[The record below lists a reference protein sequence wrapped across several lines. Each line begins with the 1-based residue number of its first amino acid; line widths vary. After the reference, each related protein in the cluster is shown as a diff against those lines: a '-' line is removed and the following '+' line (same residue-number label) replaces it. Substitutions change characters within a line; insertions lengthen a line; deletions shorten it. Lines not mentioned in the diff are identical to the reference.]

1 MSTFG
6 VPVAFLT
13 FSTFSASS
21 STMSLIFPK
30 SLSARDAAIKLVRSV
45 VPWSRRWSAL
55 MRKDLVARVNP

>member
-6 VPVAFLT
+6 VSVAFLT

-45 VPWSRRWSAL
+45 VP
-55 MRKDLVARVNP
+55 